1 MASTWEN
8 RKVLVTGATGL
19 VGSWLVKRLLKEGSQ
34 VFAFVLDSDPQSEL
48 IRSGDINKVTVLNG
62 NLSNYDYVRRAISC
76 DGIDTV
82 FHLGAQTIVG
92 NALRDPLTTFTSNV
106 QGTWNLLEAIRVAS
120 TNVERILIASSDK
133 AYGSKEILPYDETMS
148 LEGEGPYDVSKSATD
163 LISRSYALTYKLPV
177 VIARCGN
184 IYGGGDLNWSR
195 IVPGTIRSLLNGE
208 KPVIRSDGKFVR
220 DYVYVEDAVDAY
232 LHMASYL
239 DQKSISGRAYNFSRN
254 EPLTVLELYREI
266 CDVVKG
272 NYVEPLILNETK
284 AEIHS
289 QFLDSTRAERELH
302 WKSIV
307 SLRAGLEL
315 TTKWYKEYFRRLQ

>member
-315 TTKWYKEYFRRLQ
+315 TTKWYKEYFRSFQ